1 MARNRIVRV
10 TFQKCERGQKV
21 RNPKLALARY
31 IQTEKGVTLKRAFAI
46 LEFQNSMLKIQG

>member
-1 MARNRIVRV
+1 MSRNRIIR
-10 TFQKCERGQKV
+10 TTWEKCERGQKV

-31 IQTEKGVTLKRAFAI
+31 IQTEKGITLKRAFAI